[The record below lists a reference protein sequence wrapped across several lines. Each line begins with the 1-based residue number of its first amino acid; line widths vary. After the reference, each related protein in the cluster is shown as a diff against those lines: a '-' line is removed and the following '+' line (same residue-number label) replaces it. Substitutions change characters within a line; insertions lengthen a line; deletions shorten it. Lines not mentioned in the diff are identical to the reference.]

1 MHRIMAVAT
10 AVLSLAFIQTAEARN
25 DGRPSYGSPP
35 LEGVA
40 HVHQRYATPTLAA
53 PGYKMGYGRFSPGSY
68 GDLNTPG
75 EPAKRPFYGFGSLN
89 YGPFGTG
96 MYGGGG
102 SVNAGYG
109 NANSGARGYGSRYGR
124 SGYGGYGYGMGGYG
138 YGGYGMGGYG
148 SAGYGY
154 GGYGLGGYGIYG
166 YGASGALGYG
176 DPHARFY
183 FGASPTNDP
192 STYRYGGGSAV
203 PQVPPFQN
211 FARPSG
217 LVPYSYLYVNPR
229 TPQDPAHPEVVAN
242 PFAAPPSDDAP
253 PAAK

>member
-1 MHRIMAVAT
+1 MHRFMAVAA
-10 AVLSLAFIQTAEARN
+10 AVLVLAYFQAAEARN

-35 LEGVA
+35 MEGVA
-40 HVHQRYATPTLAA
+40 HVHQRYAAA
-53 PGYKMGYGRFSPGSY
+53 PGYNMGYGRFSPGSY
-68 GDLNTPG
+68 GDLNSPG
-75 EPAKRPFYGFGSLN
+75 EPAKQPFYGFGSLN

-96 MYGGGG
+96 MYGSGG
-102 SVNAGYG
+102 SSNAGYG
-109 NANSGARGYGSRYGR
+109 NSNSAGRGYGSRSAR
-124 SGYGGYGYGMGGYG
+124 SGYGGFGGYGYGLGGGYGGYGAGGYG

-148 SAGYGY
+148 M
-154 GGYGLGGYGIYG
+154 YG

-176 DPHARFY
+176 DPHSRFY

-229 TPQDPAHPEVVAN
+229 TPQDAAHPEVVAN
-242 PFAAPPSDDAP
+242 PFAAPPRDAA